1 MYMCMNKLVNIHKMI
16 FLYIHICECKYVYIQ
31 FHYRSQ
37 VISLMAVQMEIT
49 KRTAAPTQEDIK
61 RYLCLCV
68 FRYLCKYM
76 YIYVYLS
83 ICMYVYIFS
92 KES

>member
-61 RYLCLCV
+61 RYLCV